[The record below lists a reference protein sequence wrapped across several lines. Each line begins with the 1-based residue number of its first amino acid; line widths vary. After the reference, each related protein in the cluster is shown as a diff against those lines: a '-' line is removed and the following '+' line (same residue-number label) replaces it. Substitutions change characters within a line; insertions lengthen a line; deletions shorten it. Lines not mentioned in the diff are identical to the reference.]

1 MWTVYSVMR
10 RVIERNEQNYNF
22 ESDWSYAIYISYFR
36 ISFIFSFSYRF
47 VPFEQTNHIEHVVQ
61 SLQYKIIHNIWK
73 KIYTFDERIK
83 KEICSNCFATRMT
96 IRFLGC
102 KREFERDLFR
112 VDRENTY
119 RFFANLIIE
128 INKCLNCFSH

>member
-1 MWTVYSVMR
+1 
-10 RVIERNEQNYNF
+10 
-22 ESDWSYAIYISYFR
+22 
-36 ISFIFSFSYRF
+36 
-47 VPFEQTNHIEHVVQ
+47 
-61 SLQYKIIHNIWK
+61 
-73 KIYTFDERIK
+73 
-83 KEICSNCFATRMT
+83 MT

-128 INKCLNCFSH
+128 INKCLVFFALKTTINDIVLYPLLLKIFKTLNRNSDQSTRMKKGYENKYTEMNEMKENRIDN